1 MQTNG
6 ENQMLDEAPASD
18 NPPKQKILLAEDDS
32 SVRRFIEIILQRAGY
47 DVFPAEDGL
56 IAMKAALEN
65 KFDAIIAD
73 AVMPN
78 LTGFDLCRVLRQNPH
93 YQNIPIVILSGHD
106 SQSEVDLA
114 DAYLLKG
121 NNIKEILLEKLSS
134 LLAAKQLVAS

>member
-1 MQTNG
+1 
-6 ENQMLDEAPASD
+6 MLIATPAGD
-18 NPPKQKILLAEDDS
+18 TPPKQKILLADDDS

-93 YQNIPIVILSGHD
+93 YQNIPIIILSGFD
-106 SQSEVDLA
+106 SQSEGDLA

-134 LLAAKQLVAS
+134 LLAAKELVAS